1 MGDSNARNMQ
11 SSCQIKQILLNLDG
25 IYIDE

>member
-11 SSCQIKQILLNLDG
+11 SNCQIK
-25 IYIDE
+25 